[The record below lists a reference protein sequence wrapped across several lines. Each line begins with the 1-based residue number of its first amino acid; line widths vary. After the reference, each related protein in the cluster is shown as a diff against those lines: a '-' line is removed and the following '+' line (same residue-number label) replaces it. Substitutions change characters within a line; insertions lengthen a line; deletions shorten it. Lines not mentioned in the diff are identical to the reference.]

1 MQVSAFLSLVVYFV
15 RHIERSEKMQEKDF
29 ASSSFQAI
37 IKSNEINF
45 GEISFCEI
53 DFGEFHFGE
62 ISFGEFYFVVLA

>member
-37 IKSNEINF
+37 IKSTEIVFGEINFSEINF
-45 GEISFCEI
+45 GKI
-53 DFGEFHFGE
+53 G
-62 ISFGEFYFVVLA
+62 FGEFYFVVLA